1 MDRPKD
7 FPNRLECAYCKRYD
21 KHGGECIGK
30 SIIRSSDEGCL
41 YFDMDE
47 KGCIRNVDQNIAFN
61 LYSDI
66 PPVGMWKDGWII
78 YNQETEIRIK
88 KIYAL
93 SWNERKGLLYVKCNF
108 DYYVNEFCEGYKNKS
123 NKPNLKVIK

>member
-7 FPNRLECAYCKRYD
+7 LPNRLECAYCKRNY
-21 KHGGECIGK
+21 KHGGECQGK
-30 SIIRSSDEGCL
+30 ITNRNEDGCL
-41 YFDMDE
+41 YFSMDE
-47 KGCIRNVDQNIAFN
+47 KGCIRNTDQSIPFN

-66 PPVGMWKDGWII
+66 PPIGMWRDGWII
-78 YNQETEIRIK
+78 YNQDTKIRIN

-108 DYYVNEFCEGYKNKS
+108 DYFINEFSENYKKET